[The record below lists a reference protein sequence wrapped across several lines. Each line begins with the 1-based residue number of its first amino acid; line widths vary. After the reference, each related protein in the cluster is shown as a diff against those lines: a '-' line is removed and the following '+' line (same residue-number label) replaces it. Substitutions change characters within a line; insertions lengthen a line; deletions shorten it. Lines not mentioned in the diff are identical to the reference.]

1 MINNTIDG
9 NVISKMN
16 GTSSSGSS
24 SSTSSSTQS
33 TAEALQN
40 NFMTLLTTQLQNQD
54 PLQPMDNSQMVTQLA
69 QINTVSGI
77 QSLNATLQGIT
88 GQISA
93 SEALQA
99 TALVGKGVLVP
110 GDQIKV
116 GSGVATPFGVEL
128 TGAADSVSVSIADSS
143 GTVVRQYDLG
153 ALDAGVHSF
162 SWDATQTDGS
172 QAPDGAYTV
181 TVTASSN
188 GQAQSSTTLDYAQV
202 SGVTR
207 SDSGPLLN
215 LGAVQGTVPLS
226 DVRQV
231 L

>member
-1 MINNTIDG
+1 MINNTIDSS
-9 NVISKMN
+9 VISKMN
-16 GTSSSGSS
+16 GTSSSSS
-24 SSTSSSTQS
+24 SSSSTQS
-33 TAEALQN
+33 TAEALQS

-88 GQISA
+88 GQISQ

-99 TALVGKGVLVP
+99 ATLVGKGVLVP

-128 TGAADSVSVSIADSS
+128 TSAADSVSVSIADSS

-172 QAPDGAYTV
+172 QAADGAYTV
-181 TVTASSN
+181 TIKASSK
-188 GQAQSSTTLDYAQV
+188 GQALTSTTLDYAQV

-215 LGAVQGTVPLS
+215 LGAVQGTVALS

>member
-1 MINNTIDG
+1 MINNTIDSS
-9 NVISKMN
+9 VISEMN
-16 GTSSSGSS
+16 GTSSSSS
-24 SSTSSSTQS
+24 SSSSTQS
-33 TAEALQN
+33 TAEALQS

-88 GQISA
+88 GQISQ

-99 TALVGKGVLVP
+99 ATLVGKGVLVP

-128 TGAADSVSVSIADSS
+128 TSAADSVSVSIADSS

-172 QAPDGAYTV
+172 QAADGAYTV
-181 TVTASSN
+181 TIKASSK
-188 GQAQSSTTLDYAQV
+188 GQALTSTTLDYAEV

-215 LGAVQGTVPLS
+215 LGAVQGTVALS

>member
-1 MINNTIDG
+1 MINNTIDSS
-9 NVISKMN
+9 VISKMN
-16 GTSSSGSS
+16 GTSSSSSSS
-24 SSTSSSTQS
+24 SSTQN
-33 TAEALQN
+33 TAEALQS

-88 GQISA
+88 GQISQ

-99 TALVGKGVLVP
+99 ATLVGKGVLVP
-110 GDQIKV
+110 GDQNKV
-116 GSGVATPFGVEL
+116 GRGVATPFGVEL
-128 TGAADSVSVSIADSS
+128 TSAADSVSVSIADSS

-181 TVTASSN
+181 TIKASSK
-188 GQAQSSTTLDYAQV
+188 GQALTSTTLDYAQV

-215 LGAVQGTVPLS
+215 LGAVQGTVALS

>member
-1 MINNTIDG
+1 MINNTIDSS
-9 NVISKMN
+9 VISKMN
-16 GTSSSGSS
+16 GTSSSSSSS
-24 SSTSSSTQS
+24 SSTQN
-33 TAEALQN
+33 TAEALQS

-88 GQISA
+88 GQISE

-99 TALVGKGVLVP
+99 ATLVGKGVLVP

-128 TGAADSVSVSIADSS
+128 TSAADSVSVSIADSS

-172 QAPDGAYTV
+172 QAADGAYTV
-181 TVTASSN
+181 TIKASSK
-188 GQAQSSTTLDYAQV
+188 GQALTSTTLDYAQV

-207 SDSGPLLN
+207 SDKGPLLN
-215 LGAVQGTVPLS
+215 LGAVQGTVALS

>member
-1 MINNTIDG
+1 MINNTIDST
-9 NVISKMN
+9 VVSKMN
-16 GTSSSGSS
+16 GTSSS
-24 SSTSSSTQS
+24 SSTSTTSQT
-33 TAEALQN
+33 TAEALQS

-54 PLQPMDNSQMVTQLA
+54 PMEPMDNSQMVTQLA

-77 QSLNATLQGIT
+77 QTLNTTLQSIT
-88 GQISA
+88 GQIDESQ
-93 SEALQA
+93 ALQA
-99 TALVGKGVLVP
+99 AALVGKGVLVP

-116 GSGVATPFGVEL
+116 GSGVATPFGVDL
-128 TGAADSVSVSIADSS
+128 SNAADSVSVTITDSS

-162 SWDATQTDGS
+162 SWDATSNDGS
-172 QAPDGAYTV
+172 QVADGSYTV
-181 TVTASSN
+181 SVTASAS
-188 GQAQSSTTLDYAQV
+188 GQTQTSTTLDYAEV
-202 SGVTR
+202 DGVTR
-207 SDSGPLLN
+207 DDSGVLLN